1 MLSDDRINNN
11 LVMAGLPPHYYR
23 THPAGNGRGRLGV
36 GPPGRPSPAGGPPEG
51 GGAGGQAV
59 ILHPALF
66 GPTVRQNRPVPN
78 LLPRYA
84 APPYLHGP
92 PPPGG
97 PGHGPP
103 PPNDPFIEEQVE
115 MLAEKIE
122 GLEGELRYA
131 WRALDVLSQEY
142 VKMWQRL
149 EKMEGLLSEQQTV
162 ITQLIDLYSADSSDN
177 GTNGLKSGAASPTSV
192 ATGISKSGQQQL
204 PDENFY
210 KALNAMHGD
219 ANTEMQLALSAS
231 QSMDDFISPEDDEE
245 EEEEHSGKVV
255 LPPKHENYSKQGTF
269 TDFLK
274 GFDSKPDKLQHG
286 KKHGK
291 KVRRG
296 SQGSESDFDAKS
308 VTSSIRSS
316 LSGTVKSEEV
326 GDFPLPAELSPSY
339 ENATPPTP
347 PTISQFPKKKK
358 KAVSPPQL
366 QPKLKK
372 SKVPKDA
379 NKSPLTVIGGKYS
392 FSIDTENTAASA
404 NTATTTAD
412 ALSSQHAANGKPLY
426 PSLQTAMRPQN
437 QPQSQKKSPP
447 ELKSASTKNNEQ
459 NRKLSLKEKRKLRA
473 ERASSELQ
481 PRDLDL
487 ASKNQLQ
494 PPVGG
499 TTDSK
504 SPNKSSGESE
514 SISPNNTVKAATE
527 ATATAGSESNGNNG
541 VLMRTTSREF
551 AVSRALGKYREKQ
564 KKQQKQARNSVG
576 SNSDSQEDLDRLSKT
591 PTPKTSPPRISMIDE
606 EFDEFESK
614 QAPLEKSS
622 DTDDSPLRPEE
633 FESEGQL
640 RPEVEE
646 KATKVTGQLPS
657 QLVPES
663 SSSEE
668 VLDDKVVLEEGEV
681 VKDEEYYQKE
691 AEKATQQAEKAAQ
704 EAAIKAEKTAKQAV
718 GVAKTAFGLFGA
730 SKFGKFAQQ
739 AAQAATQAA
748 KESQQKIS
756 VPQNSRASSAL
767 GSRRQSTEESI
778 DTDDEW
784 YKHEI
789 RELEQEAQEKVL
801 AGIQPSESVSSKM
814 NHVFIE
820 LTATVPRIEVEQCVA
835 ADRALK
841 AKQNTF
847 PPPRP
852 PPEIQAF
859 GLDPVISSDE
869 DHKKVIMRFQSSED
883 DEMMEEEE
891 SSPAQQLDAKGGKGL
906 RGRGLG
912 GSESLSENDSDAT
925 QSGPDSLMEDTGGS
939 SENILENK
947 SKDKNIKEPKSSSSG
962 GSRKSK
968 KSVKTV
974 PIEVGS
980 TAVVESNGASAAAV
994 VSSEEVPPVAAAAA
1008 AETEEQYDEEYYEGG
1023 YYDENGDWVE
1033 TGGYYDEN
1041 GDWVETGGYY
1051 DESGEWVEYAG
1062 YYDDNGEW
1070 VDVDPPEN
1078 YKQDYY
1084 EEGGGGT
1091 VEDPPPAA
1099 DKQADDQ
1106 QNNQAGHFLA
1116 NRGVAV
1122 FPQTQTAPLQKHPN
1136 GHLESA
1142 GALTSFDES
1151 EELYTKEESS
1161 TEVGSQ
1167 EPMDDSNDEEMYSEE
1182 DELTPIQDAQSM
1194 GSGNTNKDFVSK
1206 SELLEEENA
1215 TNEHLDNSETCQ
1227 VSEKNDNDNSLVAIL
1242 RKREGQGMK
1251 QWNALKQTLKDRKID
1266 ILEMVRLF
1274 A

>member
-1 MLSDDRINNN
+1 MSKTEFPIFL
-11 LVMAGLPPHYYR
+11 
-23 THPAGNGRGRLGV
+23 
-36 GPPGRPSPAGGPPEG
+36 
-51 GGAGGQAV
+51 
-59 ILHPALF
+59 
-66 GPTVRQNRPVPN
+66 QN
-78 LLPRYA
+78 
-84 APPYLHGP
+84 
-92 PPPGG
+92 
-97 PGHGPP
+97 
-103 PPNDPFIEEQVE
+103 
-115 MLAEKIE
+115 
-122 GLEGELRYA
+122 
-131 WRALDVLSQEY
+131 
-142 VKMWQRL
+142 
-149 EKMEGLLSEQQTV
+149 
-162 ITQLIDLYSADSSDN
+162 
-177 GTNGLKSGAASPTSV
+177 
-192 ATGISKSGQQQL
+192 
-204 PDENFY
+204 
-210 KALNAMHGD
+210 
-219 ANTEMQLALSAS
+219 
-231 QSMDDFISPEDDEE
+231 SPEADDDDED
-245 EEEEHSGKVV
+245 EHSGKVV

-274 GFDSKPDKLQHG
+274 GFDSQPDKQRSSKHHQSS
-286 KKHGK
+286 KKPGSK

-296 SQGSESDFDAKS
+296 SQGSESDIDAKS

-347 PTISQFPKKKK
+347 PTISQFPRKKK

-392 FSIDTENTAASA
+392 FSIDTAEHRSENTSNSAAA
-404 NTATTTAD
+404 NTTD

-447 ELKSASTKNNEQ
+447 ELKQAKNNTEQ

-473 ERASSELQ
+473 ERASELQ

-487 ASKNQLQ
+487 ASSAPSSKNNTLQ
-494 PPVGG
+494 APSNAQIE
-499 TTDSK
+499 SK

-514 SISPNNTVKAATE
+514 SISPNNTVKNAE
-527 ATATAGSESNGNNG
+527 ATAEKGESSNG

-564 KKQQKQARNSVG
+564 KKQQKQQNRNSVG
-576 SNSDSQEDLDRLSKT
+576 SNSDSQEDLDLGAKT

-606 EFDEFESK
+606 FDEFNEGGNRGGERV
-614 QAPLEKSS
+614 EKSS

-633 FESEGQL
+633 FEDLPEEALEGQL
-640 RPEVEE
+640 RTGEGGD
-646 KATKVTGQLPS
+646 KAELQSKV
-657 QLVPES
+657 VPES

-668 VLDDKVVLEEGEV
+668 VLKSEGKVVIEGTGGSTSEV
-681 VKDEEYYQKE
+681 AKDEEYYRLE

-739 AAQAATQAA
+739 AAQAASKAA
-748 KESQQKIS
+748 QESQQKIS
-756 VPQNSRASSAL
+756 APQNSRASSAL

-820 LTATVPRIEVEQCVA
+820 LTATVPRIEMDQCIQHDKA
-835 ADRALK
+835 MK

-859 GLDPVISSDE
+859 GLDPVTCSSDE

-891 SSPAQQLDAKGGKGL
+891 SSPAQQLHAKRGGKG
-906 RGRGLG
+906 RGGR
-912 GSESLSENDSDAT
+912 SESLSENDSDAT

-947 SKDKNIKEPKSSSSG
+947 SKDKNSKIDPSHKSTSSG
-962 GSRKSK
+962 GSSRKSK
-968 KSVKTV
+968 KSVKTLAL
-974 PIEVGS
+974 ENSS
-980 TAVVESNGASAAAV
+980 TATLTAVESTGGGAAVASEAAEAVASEEAGAS
-994 VSSEEVPPVAAAAA
+994 
-1008 AETEEQYDEEYYEGG
+1008 EEQGGYYDENGEWVESGG

-1062 YYDDNGEW
+1062 YYDENGEW
-1070 VDVDPPEN
+1070 IDVEPPAD
-1078 YKQDYY
+1078 YKFNY
-1084 EEGGGGT
+1084 EEGDGGGGGT
-1091 VEDPPPAA
+1091 VEEAPPPIPPVQ
-1099 DKQADDQ
+1099 DSDQ
-1106 QNNQAGHFLA
+1106 QNQPTASFLA

-1151 EELYTKEESS
+1151 EDILTKTQESS
-1161 TEVGSQ
+1161 TEVGEDEDDLDE
-1167 EPMDDSNDEEMYSEE
+1167 EPMEDDSNDEEMYSEEE

-1194 GSGNTNKDFVSK
+1194 GSGTMHDKEIVSAKSK
-1206 SELLEEENA
+1206 SEELDQN
-1215 TNEHLDNSETCQ
+1215 NEHLDNSETQ
-1227 VSEKNDNDNSLVAIL
+1227 NISEKNDNDNSLVAIL
-1242 RKREGQGMK
+1242 RKREGQAGG
-1251 QWNALKQTLKDRKID
+1251 QGWNALKQTLKDRKID
-1266 ILEMVRLF
+1266 ILEMVIRLLLSF
-1274 A
+1274 LIPPVSSIPELHVTAY

>member
-1 MLSDDRINNN
+1 
-11 LVMAGLPPHYYR
+11 
-23 THPAGNGRGRLGV
+23 
-36 GPPGRPSPAGGPPEG
+36 
-51 GGAGGQAV
+51 
-59 ILHPALF
+59 
-66 GPTVRQNRPVPN
+66 
-78 LLPRYA
+78 
-84 APPYLHGP
+84 
-92 PPPGG
+92 
-97 PGHGPP
+97 
-103 PPNDPFIEEQVE
+103 

-177 GTNGLKSGAASPTSV
+177 GTNGLKSGAASPSSV
-192 ATGISKSGQQQL
+192 ATGISKSGQQL

-231 QSMDDFISPEDDEE
+231 QSMDDFIRYLEIR
-245 EEEEHSGKVV
+245 GKVV

-274 GFDSKPDKLQHG
+274 GFDSQPDKREAGHSRHHQSS
-286 KKHGK
+286 KKPGSK

-296 SQGSESDFDAKS
+296 SQGSESDIDAKS

-326 GDFPLPAELSPSY
+326 GDFPLPSELSPSY

-347 PTISQFPKKKK
+347 PTISQFPRKKK

-366 QPKLKK
+366 QPKMKK

-392 FSIDTENTAASA
+392 FSIDTAEHGNTSSSSAA
-404 NTATTTAD
+404 NTAD

-447 ELKSASTKNNEQ
+447 ELKQAKNQNTEQ
-459 NRKLSLKEKRKLRA
+459 SRKLSLKEKRKLRA
-473 ERASSELQ
+473 ERASELQ

-487 ASKNQLQ
+487 AANSASASSSSKNNTLQ
-494 PPVGG
+494 APSISQSNE
-499 TTDSK
+499 SK

-514 SISPNNTVKAATE
+514 SISPNNTVKTTTE
-527 ATATAGSESNGNNG
+527 AGEKSESSNG

-564 KKQQKQARNSVG
+564 KKQQKQQRNSVG
-576 SNSDSQEDLDRLSKT
+576 SNSDSQEDLDLGAKT

-606 EFDEFESK
+606 FDEEYNESINEGEGERVV
-614 QAPLEKSS
+614 EKSS

-633 FESEGQL
+633 FEDL
-640 RPEVEE
+640 PE
-646 KATKVTGQLPS
+646 A
-657 QLVPES
+657 
-663 SSSEE
+663 
-668 VLDDKVVLEEGEV
+668 LE
-681 VKDEEYYQKE
+681 
-691 AEKATQQAEKAAQ
+691 
-704 EAAIKAEKTAKQAV
+704 
-718 GVAKTAFGLFGA
+718 
-730 SKFGKFAQQ
+730 
-739 AAQAATQAA
+739 
-748 KESQQKIS
+748 
-756 VPQNSRASSAL
+756 AL

-820 LTATVPRIEVEQCVA
+820 LAATVPRVEMDQCIQHDKA
-835 ADRALK
+835 MK
-841 AKQNTF
+841 AKQNT
-847 PPPRP
+847 
-852 PPEIQAF
+852 
-859 GLDPVISSDE
+859 SDE

-891 SSPAQQLDAKGGKGL
+891 SSPAQQLHAKRGGKG
-906 RGRGLG
+906 RGGR
-912 GSESLSENDSDAT
+912 SESLSENDSDAT

-947 SKDKNIKEPKSSSSG
+947 SKTDKNSKIVDQGGHLQKSSSSG
-962 GSRKSK
+962 SSRKSK
-968 KSVKTV
+968 KSVKTLAL
-974 PIEVGS
+974 ENS
-980 TAVVESNGASAAAV
+980 SAATTAVESTGGATAAASEAVEVVASASEETGAQDQGGYYDENGEWVES
-994 VSSEEVPPVAAAAA
+994 
-1008 AETEEQYDEEYYEGG
+1008 GG

-1051 DESGEWVEYAG
+1051 DETGEWVEYAG
-1062 YYDDNGEW
+1062 YYDENGEW
-1070 VDVDPPEN
+1070 VDVDPPED
-1078 YKQDYY
+1078 YKFNY
-1084 EEGGGGT
+1084 EEGGDIGGGGT
-1091 VEDPPPAA
+1091 VEDPPPPGIPV
-1099 DKQADDQ
+1099 QATQDDQ
-1106 QNNQAGHFLA
+1106 QNHPASFLA

-1136 GHLESA
+1136 
-1142 GALTSFDES
+1142 
-1151 EELYTKEESS
+1151 
-1161 TEVGSQ
+1161 
-1167 EPMDDSNDEEMYSEE
+1167 
-1182 DELTPIQDAQSM
+1182 
-1194 GSGNTNKDFVSK
+1194 
-1206 SELLEEENA
+1206 
-1215 TNEHLDNSETCQ
+1215 
-1227 VSEKNDNDNSLVAIL
+1227 
-1242 RKREGQGMK
+1242 
-1251 QWNALKQTLKDRKID
+1251 
-1266 ILEMVRLF
+1266 
-1274 A
+1274 

>member
-1 MLSDDRINNN
+1 M
-11 LVMAGLPPHYYR
+11 
-23 THPAGNGRGRLGV
+23 
-36 GPPGRPSPAGGPPEG
+36 
-51 GGAGGQAV
+51 
-59 ILHPALF
+59 
-66 GPTVRQNRPVPN
+66 
-78 LLPRYA
+78 
-84 APPYLHGP
+84 
-92 PPPGG
+92 
-97 PGHGPP
+97 
-103 PPNDPFIEEQVE
+103 
-115 MLAEKIE
+115 
-122 GLEGELRYA
+122 
-131 WRALDVLSQEY
+131 
-142 VKMWQRL
+142 
-149 EKMEGLLSEQQTV
+149 
-162 ITQLIDLYSADSSDN
+162 
-177 GTNGLKSGAASPTSV
+177 
-192 ATGISKSGQQQL
+192 
-204 PDENFY
+204 
-210 KALNAMHGD
+210 
-219 ANTEMQLALSAS
+219 
-231 QSMDDFISPEDDEE
+231 
-245 EEEEHSGKVV
+245 

-274 GFDSKPDKLQHG
+274 GFDSQPDKREAGHSRHHQHQSS
-286 KKHGK
+286 KKPGSK

-296 SQGSESDFDAKS
+296 SQGSESDIDAKS

-326 GDFPLPAELSPSY
+326 GDFPLPSELSPSY

-347 PTISQFPKKKK
+347 PTISQFPRKKK

-366 QPKLKK
+366 QPKMKK

-392 FSIDTENTAASA
+392 FSIDTAEHRSAENTSSSSAA
-404 NTATTTAD
+404 NTAD

-447 ELKSASTKNNEQ
+447 ELKQAKNQNTEQ
-459 NRKLSLKEKRKLRA
+459 SRKLSLKEKRKLRA
-473 ERASSELQ
+473 ERASELQ

-487 ASKNQLQ
+487 AANSAAGSSSKNTTLQ
-494 PPVGG
+494 APSI
-499 TTDSK
+499 TQSNESK

-514 SISPNNTVKAATE
+514 SISPNNTVKTTTE
-527 ATATAGSESNGNNG
+527 AGEKSESSNG

-564 KKQQKQARNSVG
+564 KKQQKQQRNSVG
-576 SNSDSQEDLDRLSKT
+576 SNSDSQEDLDLGAKT

-606 EFDEFESK
+606 FDEEYNESINEGGERVV
-614 QAPLEKSS
+614 EKSS

-633 FESEGQL
+633 FEDLPEALEGQL
-640 RPEVEE
+640 RTEDTRD
-646 KATKVTGQLPS
+646 KAELQSK
-657 QLVPES
+657 LVPES

-668 VLDDKVVLEEGEV
+668 VLKSEDKVVIGAGGGGEEEV
-681 VKDEEYYQKE
+681 AKDEEYYQRE

-739 AAQAATQAA
+739 AAQAATKAA
-748 KESQQKIS
+748 QESQQKIS
-756 VPQNSRASSAL
+756 APQNSRASSAL

-820 LTATVPRIEVEQCVA
+820 LAATVPRVEMDQCIQHDKA
-835 ADRALK
+835 MK

-859 GLDPVISSDE
+859 GLDPVTCSSDE

-891 SSPAQQLDAKGGKGL
+891 SSPAQQLHAKRGGKG
-906 RGRGLG
+906 RGGR
-912 GSESLSENDSDAT
+912 SESLSENDSDAT

-947 SKDKNIKEPKSSSSG
+947 SKTDKNSKIVDQGGHLQKSSSSG
-962 GSRKSK
+962 SSRKSK
-968 KSVKTV
+968 KSVKTLAL
-974 PIEVGS
+974 ENS
-980 TAVVESNGASAAAV
+980 SAATTAVESTGGATAAASEAVEVVASASEETGAQDQGGYYDENGEWVES
-994 VSSEEVPPVAAAAA
+994 
-1008 AETEEQYDEEYYEGG
+1008 GG

-1051 DESGEWVEYAG
+1051 DETGEWVEYAG
-1062 YYDDNGEW
+1062 YYDENGEW
-1070 VDVDPPEN
+1070 VDVDPPED
-1078 YKQDYY
+1078 YKFNY
-1084 EEGGGGT
+1084 EEGGDIGGGGT
-1091 VEDPPPAA
+1091 VEDPPPPGIPV
-1099 DKQADDQ
+1099 QATQDDQ
-1106 QNNQAGHFLA
+1106 QNHPASFLA

-1151 EELYTKEESS
+1151 EEILTREESS
-1161 TEVGSQ
+1161 TEVGEDE
-1167 EPMDDSNDEEMYSEE
+1167 EPMEDDSNDEEMYSEEE

-1194 GSGNTNKDFVSK
+1194 GSGTMHDKEIVSAA
-1206 SELLEEENA
+1206 SEDQIAVNQS
-1215 TNEHLDNSETCQ
+1215 NDHLDNSETQ
-1227 VSEKNDNDNSLVAIL
+1227 NISEKNDNDNSLVAIL
-1242 RKREGQGMK
+1242 RKREGQAGG
-1251 QWNALKQTLKDRKID
+1251 QGWNALKQTLKDRKID
-1266 ILEMVRLF
+1266 ILEMVIRLLLSF
-1274 A
+1274 LIPPVSHFSWQ